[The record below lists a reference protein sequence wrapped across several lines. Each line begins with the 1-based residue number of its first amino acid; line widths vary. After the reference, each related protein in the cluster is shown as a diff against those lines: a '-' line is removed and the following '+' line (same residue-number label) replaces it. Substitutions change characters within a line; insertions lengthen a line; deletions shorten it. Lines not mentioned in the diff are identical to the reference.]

1 MADLK
6 GYKVWS
12 KAIKKLTDMKMPQ
25 IEISLAFSDED
36 DFEHE
41 GFYDNIDEVI
51 SVLEELKRENSKPI
65 KILLKR

>member
-6 GYKVWS
+6 GYKVCS
-12 KAIKKLTDMKMPQ
+12 KAIKELTDMKMPQ

-41 GFYDNIDEVI
+41 GFYDNIDEA
-51 SVLEELKRENSKPI
+51 
-65 KILLKR
+65 LLTL